1 MFNQYRK
8 ARVAAVYDNV
18 PILYLD
24 LFRSLYPGRYK
35 IRYRG
40 PRNTPGDC
48 LRSPLSRQSTCL
60 KENAKT
66 FSAYV
71 Y

>member
-8 ARVAAVYDNV
+8 ARCSAVYVNV
-18 PILYLD
+18 PMLYLD
-24 LFRSLYPGRYK
+24 LFRSMYPGKYK

-40 PRNTPGDC
+40 PRNTPSDC
-48 LRSPLSRQSTCL
+48 LRSPLNRQSTCL

-66 FSAYV
+66 FSAYM